1 MPNRKI
7 IFLILV
13 LIPLTACMVGQSKLT
28 PTIDL
33 PSPSKTTSP
42 PTATFTPPP
51 TSTITSTPTPTLQ
64 SAIGSLRLVAVLEPI
79 LFGDVINF
87 RLMSDE
93 RMILTTS
100 RGYAILDG
108 EDIFLQ
114 LAGPSQQLVG
124 TDDQERMW
132 FFIDNDGS
140 KIYHWDGGLDFVLAD
155 LGWGPIDDVSVL
167 EGQGVVTDGQGRI
180 WLHTQKD
187 VRIYDGVQW
196 TVYTLEDL
204 GMSAPPYDDILN
216 NLNIYYL
223 EDNDQIWL
231 TSCFRGGPGPMGG
244 GGVRW
249 FEGGAWKGGGTS
261 VREGCAL
268 SVVEDDS
275 RRIWMGVGDALWRF
289 NSKTASWSLF
299 SPPEP
304 TDAVR
309 FGHLGDIVI
318 DSNGEP
324 WVNYLLCGGA
334 SCDSYKRF
342 QYQEGSWIQI
352 GDINYLSQT
361 LIFDFN
367 GNAWTFGQ
375 GITRVEDNQTVAMSD
390 IIVEAVALDAMGQIW
405 VIGHPYGGE
414 MAVWM
419 MGGE

>member
-1 MPNRKI
+1 MPNKKI
-7 IFLILV
+7 VYLIFV
-13 LIPLTACMVGQSKLT
+13 LIPLTACVVGPSEITLT
-28 PTIDL
+28 VDL
-33 PSPSKTTSP
+33 PSSTETVSQ
-42 PTATFTPPP
+42 PTATLTPSSTP
-51 TSTITSTPTPTLQ
+51 TITSTATPTLQ

-79 LFGDVINF
+79 LFGDVIKF
-87 RLMSDE
+87 RLMPDN

-140 KIYHWDGGLDFVLAD
+140 KIYYWGGGLDFVLAD
-155 LGWGPIDDVSVL
+155 VGWEFVDDVSGL
-167 EGQGVVTDGQGRI
+167 EGQGVVADAQGRI
-180 WLHTQKD
+180 WLHTEKD
-187 VRIYDGVQW
+187 VRVYDGARW
-196 TVYTLEDL
+196 TVYTLDDL
-204 GMSAPPYDDILN
+204 GMSAPPYDDIVN
-216 NLNIYYL
+216 DLNIFYL
-223 EDNDQIWL
+223 ENNDQIWL
-231 TSCFRGGPGPMGG
+231 TSCYWGGPGPMGG

-268 SVVEDDS
+268 SVVEDAS

-289 NSKTASWSLF
+289 RSKTASWTLF

-309 FGHLGDIVI
+309 YGHLGNIVI

-342 QYQEGSWIQI
+342 RHQDGYWIQI
-352 GDINYLSQT
+352 GDINYFPQT
-361 LIFDFN
+361 LVFDFN
-367 GNAWTFGQ
+367 GDAWIFGQ
-375 GITRVEDNQTVAMSD
+375 GITRVEDNQTVVMSD
-390 IIVEAVALDAMGQIW
+390 IMVEAVALDAMGQIW